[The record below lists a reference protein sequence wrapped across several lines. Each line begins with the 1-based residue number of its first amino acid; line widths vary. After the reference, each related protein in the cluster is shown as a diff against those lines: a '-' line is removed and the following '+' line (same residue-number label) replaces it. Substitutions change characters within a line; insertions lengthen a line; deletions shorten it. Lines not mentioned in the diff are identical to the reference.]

1 MLTMRASVVSGSIL
15 TLFILSVWLF
25 VQFDSAFVSSLC
37 VSLAIIVW
45 AAWME
50 AAHSACRRVLGTQ
63 KQSLPFWCTYA
74 LMFGVPFAQN
84 LSSPSW
90 RPGVEALEFAAVLFF
105 LGLIWLTAEAIV
117 AVERRHGVKTARQ
130 TFDLLLALALL
141 PVSIWTLRER
151 VLRLSGA

>member
-1 MLTMRASVVSGSIL
+1 
-15 TLFILSVWLF
+15 
-25 VQFDSAFVSSLC
+25 
-37 VSLAIIVW
+37 
-45 AAWME
+45 
-50 AAHSACRRVLGTQ
+50 
-63 KQSLPFWCTYA
+63 
-74 LMFGVPFAQN
+74 MFGVPFAQN